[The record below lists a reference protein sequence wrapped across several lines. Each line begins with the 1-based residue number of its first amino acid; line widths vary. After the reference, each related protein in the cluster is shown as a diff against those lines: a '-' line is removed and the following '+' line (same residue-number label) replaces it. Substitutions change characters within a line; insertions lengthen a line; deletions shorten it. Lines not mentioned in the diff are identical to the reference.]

1 MENGQ
6 RHKICKDQRDP
17 QVQMEVMARMVQMEK
32 QLVMHHLQLAPQV
45 RKERKAQLVR
55 KVLQVHKV
63 HKVQRDP
70 LVQLVRKVLQVLQVH
85 LDQVVEH
92 RDQQVRKVQQVQQ
105 D

>member
-6 RHKICKDQRDP
+6 RHKICKDQRDLP
-17 QVQMEVMARMVQMEK
+17 VQMEVMARMVQMEK
-32 QLVMHHLQLAPQV
+32 QLVMHRLQLVPQV

-63 HKVQRDP
+63 QRDQ
-70 LVQLVRKVLQVLQVH
+70 LVQLDRKVLQVLQVH

>member
-1 MENGQ
+1 MH
-6 RHKICKDQRDP
+6 RL
-17 QVQMEVMARMVQMEK
+17 
-32 QLVMHHLQLAPQV
+32 QLVPQV
-45 RKERKAQLVR
+45 RKERKVQLVR

-63 HKVQRDP
+63 QRDQ